1 MSLRRLWAIIHK
13 EFRHVQ
19 RDRRLL
25 FMVTVSP
32 AIMLIT
38 FAYLFSSDT
47 ATSRLAVYDGDRSP
61 QSRSLIQALAT
72 DKELIL
78 SVEASS
84 PQELRSLIVANK
96 VKLGLV
102 IPPGTGDALVAGK
115 SAEVQVLGDGA
126 DPINSAR
133 QMSRLSTRLTT
144 WSLQPSTFNPPST
157 LGQPPPVVVRT
168 LVWYNPDLR
177 SANSQVPALLAIVLI
192 LPAMAVALAITR
204 EKELGS
210 FEGLAA
216 TPVRA
221 SEYILGKLIPYVVYS
236 LIGAAIAVLVAL
248 AWFRVPF
255 RGSYV
260 NLLAFTFIY
269 LLATLGISVL
279 LASFM
284 STQSTALR
292 AILLLFLVPSF
303 FLSGILLPNNA
314 DSRLVSGSLP
324 ATHFVTI
331 SRGIFLKGLGWTSLG
346 NELFILIAMG
356 ACSIALSIIT
366 FRKRV
371 G

>member
-1 MSLRRLWAIIHK
+1 MSLRRLWAIMHK

-38 FAYLFSSDT
+38 FAYLFSFDS
-47 ATSRLAVYDGDRSP
+47 ATSKLAVYDGDRSP

-72 DKELIL
+72 DTELIL
-78 SVEASS
+78 AAEASS

-102 IPPGTGDALVAGK
+102 IPPGTGDALVAG
-115 SAEVQVLGDGA
+115 SPAEVQVLGDGA
-126 DPINSAR
+126 DPINSAT
-133 QMSRLSTRLTT
+133 QMARLSTRLTT
-144 WSLQPSTFNPPST
+144 WSHPFRGVT
-157 LGQPPPVVVRT
+157 LASPVVVRT
-168 LVWYNPDLR
+168 LVWYNPDLK
-177 SANSQVPALLAIVLI
+177 SANSMVPALLAVVLI

-221 SEYILGKLIPYVVYS
+221 SEYILGKLIPYVIYS
-236 LIGAAIAVLVAL
+236 LIGAAFAVLVAL
-248 AWFRVPF
+248 IWFRVPF
-255 RGSYV
+255 RGSYL

-303 FLSGILLPNNA
+303 FLSGILLPNDA

-331 SRGIFLKGLGWTSLG
+331 SRGIFLKGLGWRSLG
-346 NELFILIAMG
+346 SELFILIAMG
-356 ACSIALSIIT
+356 AGSVALSIIT